1 MLFCFLLMDLSY
13 RLELDLMSFPYSN
26 RDFFFALFHLLCTI
40 LSNIFLYAVGQ
51 QYAYLHVV
59 YCNIILNMSRDERR
73 RNMQL
78 YCFSVI
84 ALK

>member
-26 RDFFFALFHLLCTI
+26 RDFFFALIHLLCTI
-40 LSNIFLYAVGQ
+40 LSNIFLYPIGQ
-51 QYAYLHVV
+51 QYTYLHMV

-78 YCFSVI
+78 YCF
-84 ALK
+84 L